1 MNVEAGRKI
10 CLVGSASHLSK
21 TPVAKG
27 NGGVRSRA
35 KPKRFSKQTALQT
48 NGSLKLNRGSLSQMD
63 LITSHISH
71 VLLNSSSVVCGKL
84 VDLEEV
90 AEVQLEIE
98 EELMLGAGEL
108 GRGVGEMSWNTEGSY
123 TGTRTERCMKGILL
137 RHAWI
142 ARAYEETW
150 VRFRGGGRIATE
162 TFRYE
167 AYANSCMSA

>member
-1 MNVEAGRKI
+1 
-10 CLVGSASHLSK
+10 
-21 TPVAKG
+21 
-27 NGGVRSRA
+27 
-35 KPKRFSKQTALQT
+35 
-48 NGSLKLNRGSLSQMD
+48 MD

-84 VDLEEV
+84 VDFEDV
-90 AEVQLEIE
+90 AEVQLEID

-108 GRGVGEMSWNTEGSY
+108 GRGVGETSWNTEGSY

-150 VRFRGGGRIATE
+150 ARFRGGGRIATE
-162 TFRYE
+162 TFKYE
-167 AYANSCMSA
+167 AYANSCKSAYENHVRRPRLESDWGRLYTVSASHLTHSS